1 MIGDFTL
8 LEALAIVLA
17 GFGAGALNAVVGSGS
32 LITFPTLLAV
42 GVPPLTANVSNTIG
56 LVPGAAA
63 SVYGYRRELSEL
75 GGTVRRLIPA
85 TVVGAVVGVVLLLA
99 FPESAF
105 EAVVPV
111 LVGVAVLL
119 VLVQPWVARRSR
131 MSGAPRTGHS
141 PWLWAAVGLTGVYGA
156 YFGAAQGV
164 LLIAIL
170 GLGTTLGLQQSNG
183 VKNVLAG
190 SANLVAAVAFALL
203 APVSW
208 VAAGLVAVGSTL
220 GGWLGAGLARRLP
233 VPVLRGVVV
242 AVGLVALALL
252 LLD

>member
-1 MIGDFTL
+1 MIGNFTL
-8 LEALAIVLA
+8 VEALLVILA

-63 SVYGYRRELSEL
+63 SVYGYRRELRGL
-75 GGTVRRLIPA
+75 GTTLRRLMPA
-85 TVVGAVVGVVLLLA
+85 TVIGGIIGVVLLLA

-105 EAVVPV
+105 EAVVPWLV
-111 LVGVAVLL
+111 AGAVALVVVQPLVGRQAALRQYTAGYAPWLWFAVLL
-119 VLVQPWVARRSR
+119 
-131 MSGAPRTGHS
+131 TG
-141 PWLWAAVGLTGVYGA
+141 LYGS

-164 LLIAIL
+164 LLIGIL
-170 GLGTTLGLQQSNG
+170 GVGTALGLQQVVA
-183 VKNVLAG
+183 VKNVLGGA
-190 SANLVAAVAFALL
+190 ANLVGAVFYALI
-203 APVSW
+203 APVNW
-208 VAAGLVAVGSTL
+208 YAVLFVALGSSL
-220 GGWLGAGLARRLP
+220 GGLLGAGLARRLP

-242 AVGLVALALL
+242 AVGLAAMALL